1 MIIVLQEQSS
11 SDTIVFSSV
20 TSFDESYSG
29 TVTSHPVEDS
39 TTITDHFIT
48 DNDKFKISGVV
59 SDFDFLNPLN
69 QIAFGVDGYEDN
81 SVASQSLIRF
91 KNGELTNGTGVI
103 PSNKTQNA
111 IKNRLIQIHKL
122 GQFVTVLMYQ
132 TPLDAST
139 PALIAS
145 KVNCII
151 TNISFK
157 EDAESGYAVYPE
169 LSLERVKI
177 VRVSTESIAKGKIPS
192 IQVMRDAL
200 QSIVDKGKSD
210 NCLNQT
216 ITKDVGTE
224 KQATSVNKPNV
235 PKGTKVDPCKPVGE
249 AKEALRGLTYLEQL
263 NGKIASLVD
272 INLEIENTYRA
283 LSNVIPAAE
292 RSELNQRLKD
302 LKAAYKAVNLFGGQ

>member
-111 IKNRLIQIHKL
+111 VKNRLIQIHKL

-145 KVNCII
+145 KFNCII

-169 LSLERVKI
+169 LSLERVKL
-177 VRVSTESIAKGKIPS
+177 VRVSTGSIAKGKIPS
-192 IQVMRDAL
+192 IQTLKDAVAAKVAKGVADRCAD
-200 QSIVDKGKSD
+200 QTITDENGNSTINKPVVDKGTTVQLCKPTEEDKTALRNLTYFEQRNVYLRNVTDLNAEMAGIYKS
-210 NCLNQT
+210 LT
-216 ITKDVGTE
+216 RVLP
-224 KQATSVNKPNV
+224 QATRTTLENELS
-235 PKGTKVDPCKPVGE
+235 
-249 AKEALRGLTYLEQL
+249 RLEQ
-263 NGKIASLVD
+263 I
-272 INLEIENTYRA
+272 
-283 LSNVIPAAE
+283 
-292 RSELNQRLKD
+292 
-302 LKAAYKAVNLFGGQ
+302 KAYITTDRK

>member
-20 TSFDESYSG
+20 TGFDEAYSG

-69 QIAFGVDGYEDN
+69 QIAFGVEGYEDN
-81 SVASQSLIRF
+81 SVANQSLIRF
-91 KNGELTNGTGVI
+91 KNGELINGTGII

-145 KVNCII
+145 KFNCII

-169 LSLERVKI
+169 LSLERVKL

-192 IQVMRDAL
+192 IRTLKDAVAAKVAKGVADRCADQTL
-200 QSIVDKGKSD
+200 HTDVDSPDGGEVSVNKPIVDKGTTIKLCQPTTEEKNVLRNLTYFEQRNNYLKDVTSLNLEMKSIVESLTRVLPKSKSD
-210 NCLNQT
+210 PRL
-216 ITKDVGTE
+216 IELGK
-224 KQATSVNKPNV
+224 
-235 PKGTKVDPCKPVGE
+235 
-249 AKEALRGLTYLEQL
+249 LE
-263 NGKIASLVD
+263 
-272 INLEIENTYRA
+272 EI
-283 LSNVIPAAE
+283 
-292 RSELNQRLKD
+292 
-302 LKAAYKAVNLFGGQ
+302 KAYVTRD

>member
-20 TSFDESYSG
+20 TSFDEAYSG

-39 TTITDHFIT
+39 TTITDHFVT

-69 QIAFGVDGYEDN
+69 QIAFGVEGYEDN
-81 SVASQSLIRF
+81 SVANQSLIRF

-145 KVNCII
+145 KFNCII

-169 LSLERVKI
+169 ISLERVKL

-192 IQVMRDAL
+192 IQTLKDAL
-200 QSIVDKGKSD
+200 QAVVDKGKAD
-210 NCLNQT
+210 DCLGQT
-216 ITKDVGTE
+216 KITDADTKD
-224 KQATSVNKPNV
+224 ATVELNTPKV
-235 PKGTKVDPCKPVGE
+235 PKGTKVNPCKPVAE
-249 AKEALRGLTYLEQL
+249 AKQALEGLTYLEQL
-263 NGKIASLVD
+263 NGKMATLVGINTEITNTLTSLSRVIPD
-272 INLEIENTYRA
+272 TQRVELNLRLINLE
-283 LSNVIPAAE
+283 S
-292 RSELNQRLKD
+292 
-302 LKAAYKAVNLFGGQ
+302 AYKAVKLFGGQ